1 MEEDQKDQL
10 LVEVLQKQTRVLQTM
25 QSTIQKF
32 VTSLDA
38 AKKVD
43 QGYAETLKSCI
54 EQEHGQLPG
63 LQKDYELINDEEGS
77 AQDKLSAAAH
87 TLKEVTPIVVKSNI
101 RAQSFLDIS
110 PIALGLVQKPAE
122 KEEEKQRENVF
133 VVLSKNTKSEMNLR
147 KKSEI
152 DIEELS
158 LTP

>member
-10 LVEVLQKQTRVLQTM
+10 LVEVLQKQTHVLQTM

-63 LQKDYELINDEEGS
+63 L
-77 AQDKLSAAAH
+77 
-87 TLKEVTPIVVKSNI
+87 
-101 RAQSFLDIS
+101 
-110 PIALGLVQKPAE
+110 
-122 KEEEKQRENVF
+122 
-133 VVLSKNTKSEMNLR
+133 
-147 KKSEI
+147 
-152 DIEELS
+152 
-158 LTP
+158 

>member
-10 LVEVLQKQTRVLQTM
+10 LVEVLQKQTHVLQTM
-25 QSTIQKF
+25 QKF

-101 RAQSFLDIS
+101 RAQSFLEIS
-110 PIALGLVQKPAE
+110 PKALGLVQKPAE

-133 VVLSKNTKSEMNLR
+133 VGLSKNTKSEMNLR
-147 KKSEI
+147 KSSEI